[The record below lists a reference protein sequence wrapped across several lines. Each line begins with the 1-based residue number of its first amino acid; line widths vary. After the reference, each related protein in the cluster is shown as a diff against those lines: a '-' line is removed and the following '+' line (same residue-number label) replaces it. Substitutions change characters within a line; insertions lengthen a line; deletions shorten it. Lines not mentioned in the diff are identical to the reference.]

1 MNKILIFTK
10 NDIKE
15 LFDKIRDIVDAKELR
30 LSKEQGQII
39 TESGSIINIRRL
51 NDGARG
57 YRANIILYD
66 GNFTTEEKWYMQCK
80 LLPNGVFRK
89 LQINKLRED

>member
-1 MNKILIFTK
+1 MNILIFTK
-10 NDIKE
+10 NDIRE
-15 LFDKIRDIVDAKELR
+15 LFNKIRDIVNAKELR

-57 YRANIILYD
+57 YRANVILYD
-66 GNFTTEEKWYMQCK
+66 GKFTREEKVYMQCK
-80 LLPNGVFRK
+80 LLPNGMFRK
-89 LQINKLRED
+89 LQIQDFEAD